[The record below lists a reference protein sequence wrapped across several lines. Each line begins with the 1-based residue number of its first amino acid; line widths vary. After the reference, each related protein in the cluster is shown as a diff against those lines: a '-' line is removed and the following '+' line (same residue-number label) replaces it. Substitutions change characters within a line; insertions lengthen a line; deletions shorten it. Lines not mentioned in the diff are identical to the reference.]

1 MQWFNHHCKLNDRS
15 TFDFLKEIISNF
27 ILFFISGPTSSEWY
41 WRIID
46 AIPKLSVT
54 VNPNWLWKKKLTYKP
69 KKVVVTY
76 YSTYYLSE
84 THYRNYYQNYIHTL
98 VSNTA
103 QPVFRIYQLYSILS
117 VHCFIICIVWI
128 FDSPRS
134 THLWYI
140 FSYTCPKFYVYIQS
154 CFVTQNSL
162 ITSSSQNKQKDVWL
176 LTFIYF
182 KVNYEFGMTKN
193 RLGLNSCFT

>member
-1 MQWFNHHCKLNDRS
+1 M
-15 TFDFLKEIISNF
+15 
-27 ILFFISGPTSSEWY
+27 
-41 WRIID
+41 
-46 AIPKLSVT
+46 
-54 VNPNWLWKKKLTYKP
+54 WKKKLTYKP

-103 QPVFRIYQLYSILS
+103 EPVFRIYQLYSILS

-182 KVNYEFGMTKN
+182 KVNFEFRMTKN
-193 RLGLNSCFT
+193 RPRFHSCFTLSFDDHLTLILESLKLRLKVQLILELIFCVFKSSKNWTFFDRFLP